1 MTSKC
6 ICCNKTDYKVIWNKK
21 IRTGKNTFSKNNV
34 KIICCKNCDLVSL
47 KKKSDKL
54 EDSSIARNIYNI
66 NNSIK
71 EFDKFHKPRE
81 IKKIKFIEKFLNFE
95 NKKVLESNCG
105 SGILINYLK
114 KKSSQTTGLDSN
126 FYSNYVKRNGHNF
139 FSSLSDILK
148 EKKKYDI
155 ILSLSELEHKL
166 NPDLFLKSLKKIL
179 KKNGYLVLRIPNY
192 FNIYKFLLGDNF
204 LRYDFRSGHNYY
216 FSEKNL
222 DLLFSK
228 LNFKTIK
235 KIGMNEYSFNHLLTY
250 LKTKKRVSSNKVIN
264 FFNQK
269 YDNDLVF
276 NVEKN
281 MISTSL
287 LYILSY

>member
-1 MTSKC
+1 M
-6 ICCNKTDYKVIWNKK
+6 
-21 IRTGKNTFSKNNV
+21 
-34 KIICCKNCDLVSL
+34 
-47 KKKSDKL
+47 
-54 EDSSIARNIYNI
+54 
-66 NNSIK
+66 
-71 EFDKFHKPRE
+71 
-81 IKKIKFIEKFLNFE
+81 
-95 NKKVLESNCG
+95 
-105 SGILINYLK
+105 
-114 KKSSQTTGLDSN
+114 DSN

-166 NPDLFLKSLKKIL
+166 NPDLFLKNLKKIL

-204 LRYDFRSGHNYY
+204 LRYDFRSSHNYY